1 MSLSQLQVQKK
12 KQKQLVNYLNNK
24 IKIVRDPQNLKAVR
38 DFVSATLQKM
48 SVPDPEINM
57 IVLAVDEVCA
67 NRILHSPANSGE
79 AFNNIELEIE
89 NNNNDFTFLI
99 RDTGAFY
106 DINTHESPDIH
117 KLIAEKRKGGI
128 GLLLVKKIMD
138 SIEISRSE
146 PYTVLLLRK
155 SLKFV

>member
-1 MSLSQLQVQKK
+1 M
-12 KQKQLVNYLNNK
+12 NNK
-24 IKIVRDPQNLKAVR
+24 IKIVRNPENLKIVR
-38 DFVSATLQKM
+38 DFVSKTLQSM
-48 SVPDPEINM
+48 SVPDLEINM
-57 IVLAVDEVCA
+57 MVLAVDEVCA
-67 NRILHSPANSGE
+67 NRILHTPGNTSEGY
-79 AFNNIELEIE
+79 NNIELEIQND
-89 NNNNDFTFLI
+89 NNNFTFLI
-99 RDTGAFY
+99 RDTGDPY
-106 DINTHESPDIH
+106 DINMHESPDIR

>member
-1 MSLSQLQVQKK
+1 M
-12 KQKQLVNYLNNK
+12 NNK
-24 IKIVRDPQNLKAVR
+24 IKIVRNPENLKIVR
-38 DFVSATLQKM
+38 DFVSKTLQSM
-48 SVPDPEINM
+48 SVPDLEINM
-57 IVLAVDEVCA
+57 MVLAVDEVCA
-67 NRILHSPANSGE
+67 NRILNTPGNTSEGY
-79 AFNNIELEIE
+79 NNIELEIQND
-89 NNNNDFTFLI
+89 NNNFTFLI
-99 RDTGAFY
+99 RDTGDPY
-106 DINTHESPDIH
+106 DINMHESPDIR

>member
-1 MSLSQLQVQKK
+1 MSLSKLQVQKK
-12 KQKQLVNYLNNK
+12 KRKQLVNYLNNK

-67 NRILHSPANSGE
+67 NRILHSSTNSGE

>member
-1 MSLSQLQVQKK
+1 MS
-12 KQKQLVNYLNNK
+12 NK
-24 IKIVRDPQNLKAVR
+24 IKIARDPQNLKVVR
-38 DFVSATLQKM
+38 DFVSTTLQGM

-57 IVLAVDEVCA
+57 MVLAVDEVCA
-67 NRILHSPANSGE
+67 NRILHTPAGAVE
-79 AFNNIELEIE
+79 AFNNNLELEIQND
-89 NNNNDFTFLI
+89 NNNFTFLI
-99 RDTGAFY
+99 RDTGDLY
-106 DINTHESPDIH
+106 DINNHESPDIR

-155 SLKFV
+155 SLKYA

>member
-1 MSLSQLQVQKK
+1 MNVK
-12 KQKQLVNYLNNK
+12 
-24 IKIVRDPQNLKAVR
+24 
-38 DFVSATLQKM
+38 
-48 SVPDPEINM
+48 
-57 IVLAVDEVCA
+57 
-67 NRILHSPANSGE
+67 
-79 AFNNIELEIE
+79 LEIE

>member
-1 MSLSQLQVQKK
+1 M
-12 KQKQLVNYLNNK
+12 NNK
-24 IKIVRDPQNLKAVR
+24 IKISRDPQNLKAVR
-38 DFVSATLQKM
+38 DFVSTTLQSM

-57 IVLAVDEVCA
+57 MVLAVDEVCA
-67 NRILHSPANSGE
+67 NRILHNPIGASETFN
-79 AFNNIELEIE
+79 NNIELEIE
-89 NNNNDFTFLI
+89 NDNNNFTFLI
-99 RDTGAFY
+99 RDTGELY
-106 DINTHESPDIH
+106 DINSHESPDIR

-155 SLKFV
+155 TLKYA

>member
-1 MSLSQLQVQKK
+1 
-12 KQKQLVNYLNNK
+12 LNNK
-24 IKIVRDPQNLKAVR
+24 IKIVRNPENLKTVR
-38 DFVSATLQKM
+38 DFVSTTLQSM

-57 IVLAVDEVCA
+57 MVLAVDEVCA
-67 NRILHSPANSGE
+67 NRILHTPSNPTE
-79 AFNNIELEIE
+79 AYNNIELEIQND
-89 NNNNDFTFLI
+89 NNNFTFLI
-99 RDTGAFY
+99 RDTGDPY
-106 DINTHESPDIH
+106 DINTHESPDIR

>member
-1 MSLSQLQVQKK
+1 M
-12 KQKQLVNYLNNK
+12 NNK
-24 IKIVRDPQNLKAVR
+24 IKIARNPENLKVVR
-38 DFVSATLQKM
+38 DFVSTTLQSM

-57 IVLAVDEVCA
+57 MVLAVDEVCA
-67 NRILHSPANSGE
+67 NRILHTPAGVNAE
-79 AFNNIELEIE
+79 AFNNNIELEIE
-89 NNNNDFTFLI
+89 NDNNNFTFLI
-99 RDTGAFY
+99 RDTGDLY
-106 DINTHESPDIH
+106 DINSHESPDIR

-155 SLKFV
+155 SLKYA